1 MPTLIRAPDGSQHA
15 RVDEIPLI
23 TARIAALLGE
33 QAGDA
38 VPLDGG
44 ITNRN
49 YKVPFGEHDLVVRV
63 PGKDT
68 NLLGIDRDA
77 ECEANK
83 LAAELGVAPPVVLM
97 LEQPQV
103 IVTRFI
109 EAEGMTEEDL
119 RELDAIRDVARA
131 LRTVHDS
138 GRELASRFDSFRV
151 VEEYAETA
159 RQRGVTPP
167 DEYDDA
173 VARAQTIEQAL
184 TGPEHRPV
192 PCHNDLLAANFLN
205 DGTRIR
211 IVDWEY
217 AGMGDR
223 YFDLG
228 NFAVNNELDEE
239 RESTLLESYFGEPAD
254 SRRRATLQLMRF
266 MSDFREAMWGVV
278 QSGISE
284 LDFDFEDYA
293 AKHFD
298 RLSAVGADP
307 RFETWLQEADA
318 SAA

>member
-1 MPTLIRAPDGSQHA
+1 
-15 RVDEIPLI
+15 VDEIPLI

-33 QAGDA
+33 HAGEA
-38 VPLDGG
+38 VPLEGG

-49 YKVPFGEHDLVVRV
+49 YKVPFGDRDLVVRV

-68 NLLGIDRDA
+68 GLLGIDRDA

-83 LAAELGVAPPVVLM
+83 LAAEVGIAPPVVLM

-103 IVTRFI
+103 IVTKFV
-109 EAEGMTEEDL
+109 EGKGMTEDEL
-119 RELDAIRDVARA
+119 REPAAIQKVAAA
-131 LRTVHDS
+131 LRAVHDS
-138 GRELASRFDSFRV
+138 GRELASRFDSFEI
-151 VEEYAETA
+151 VERYAETA

-167 DEYDDA
+167 DEYEGA
-173 VARAQTIEQAL
+173 LARAHSIRKAL
-184 TGPEHRPV
+184 TDPEHDPV

-205 DGTRIR
+205 DGTRIQ

-228 NFAVNNELDEE
+228 NYAVNNELDED
-239 RESTLLESYFGEPAD
+239 RESALLETYFGEPP
-254 SRRRATLQLMRF
+254 SPRRRAALRLMRF

-284 LDFDFEDYA
+284 LDFDFDGYA
-293 AKHFD
+293 AKHFG
-298 RLSAVGADP
+298 RLSGAGRDP
-307 RFETWLQEADA
+307 RFETWLREADA

>member
-1 MPTLIRAPDGSQHA
+1 
-15 RVDEIPLI
+15 VDEIPLI
-23 TARIAALLGE
+23 TARIAALVGE
-33 QAGDA
+33 RAGDA

-49 YKVPFGEHDLVVRV
+49 YKVPFGDHDFVVRV

-68 NLLGIDRDA
+68 GLLGIDREA

-83 LAAELGVAPPVVLM
+83 VAAELGVAPPLVLM
-97 LEQPQV
+97 LDQPQV

-109 EAEGMTEEDL
+109 EAEGMSEEDL
-119 RELDAIRDVARA
+119 REPDAIRKVAGA

-138 GRELASRFDSFRV
+138 GRELASRFDSFRI
-151 VEEYAETA
+151 VEQYADTA

-167 DEYDDA
+167 AEYDDA
-173 VARAQTIEQAL
+173 LSRAHTVERTLRGA
-184 TGPEHRPV
+184 EHRPV

-205 DGTRIR
+205 DGTRIQ

-228 NFAVNNELDEE
+228 NFAVNNEFDED
-239 RESTLLESYFGEPAD
+239 RESALLESYFGEPAD

-298 RLSAVGADP
+298 RLSAAGADP
-307 RFETWLQEADA
+307 RFETWLREADA